1 MYDVAIIGAGVVGCA
16 IARELARY
24 SVSVCVIEKEE
35 DVCCQTSKANS
46 AIAHAGYDAANG
58 SLKAKLNVLG
68 NEMMGRLADE
78 LDFPFKRNGSLVI
91 CTEKEGLPKLQ
102 ELKDR
107 GEKNGV
113 DGLEILDRAQVLAME
128 PNLSDQVIAAL
139 WAPTGGIV
147 CPFNLTIALAEN
159 AAVNGVD
166 FKLNTEVVKIGG
178 ECGNY
183 LLDTTNGPI
192 YSRIIVNAS
201 GVYGDVFHN
210 MVSSEKIHI
219 TPRKGEYCLLDKAV
233 GDYVSRTIFQLP
245 NAMGKGVLVTPTIH
259 GNLLVGPTA
268 VDIEDKEGTNT
279 TREGLDFL
287 AARAAQSVKK
297 LPMGRVITSFAGLRA
312 HEDRDEFVIGEAKD
326 APGFFDA
333 VGIES
338 PGLTS
343 APAIGVMVAGLVAEK
358 LDLKLNPSF
367 VSKRTG
373 IVNPQLMSK
382 DDRIRLMKENPAYGN
397 IICRCEMISE
407 GEIIDAIHRPLGARS
422 LDGIKRRTRA
432 GMGRCQAG
440 FCSPKTME
448 ILEREVPVAM
458 SEITKSGPGSGLI
471 TGRTKETL

>member
-1 MYDVAIIGAGVVGCA
+1 
-16 IARELARY
+16 
-24 SVSVCVIEKEE
+24 
-35 DVCCQTSKANS
+35 
-46 AIAHAGYDAANG
+46 
-58 SLKAKLNVLG
+58 
-68 NEMMGRLADE
+68 
-78 LDFPFKRNGSLVI
+78 
-91 CTEKEGLPKLQ
+91 
-102 ELKDR
+102 
-107 GEKNGV
+107 
-113 DGLEILDRAQVLAME
+113 
-128 PNLSDQVIAAL
+128 
-139 WAPTGGIV
+139 
-147 CPFNLTIALAEN
+147 
-159 AAVNGVD
+159 
-166 FKLNTEVVKIGG
+166 
-178 ECGNY
+178 
-183 LLDTTNGPI
+183 
-192 YSRIIVNAS
+192 
-201 GVYGDVFHN
+201 
-210 MVSSEKIHI
+210 
-219 TPRKGEYCLLDKAV
+219 
-233 GDYVSRTIFQLP
+233 
-245 NAMGKGVLVTPTIH
+245 
-259 GNLLVGPTA
+259 
-268 VDIEDKEGTNT
+268 
-279 TREGLDFL
+279 
-287 AARAAQSVKK
+287 
-297 LPMGRVITSFAGLRA
+297 
-312 HEDRDEFVIGEAKD
+312 
-326 APGFFDA
+326 